1 MFNLLLPIS
10 YVIVVIT
17 DAGNGLSQPQ
27 PDILTM
33 QDVRYVQT
41 DGQRQQL
48 QFLYEGVI
56 NFIYLFFATS

>member
-17 DAGNGLSQPQ
+17 DAGNGLSRPQ

-33 QDVRYVQT
+33 QAVRHVHT
-41 DGQRQQL
+41 DGQRQL
-48 QFLYEGVI
+48 QFLYEGEI
-56 NFIYLFFATS
+56 NSISLSFATS